1 MKNNSHL
8 FYIKVFKS
16 ANEIQSFRS
25 SKKRR
30 ILHFIQREENQNT
43 RKYFLRVV
51 YGLIKDINNKKVL
64 AKNEGEYFSTQSL
77 IQALNC
83 FTEKGKSDK

>member
-8 FYIKVFKS
+8 FSIKIFKS
-16 ANEIQSFRS
+16 PNKIQSFRS

-30 ILHFIQREENQNT
+30 ILHFIQREENQNA

-51 YGLIKDINNKKVL
+51 YGLINDVNQKKVL

-77 IQALNC
+77 IQALDC
-83 FTEKGKSDK
+83 FTEKYCN